1 MYHLYNKGWIEV
13 ICGGMFAGKSEEL
26 IRRVNTLLFAKQKV
40 VIFKPAID
48 NRYSEDEV
56 ATHNGNKIKC
66 YSIANAKDI
75 YEYVDKETNAVAI
88 DEVQFFGNEVVDICN
103 DLADKGMRVIVAGLD
118 MDYKGKPFGPMP
130 YLLACAEFV
139 TKLTAVCTKCG
150 APATRSEKIDLSNTD
165 IVDVAAQDKYTA
177 RCRKCHSKRRD

>member
-13 ICGGMFAGKSEEL
+13 ICGSMFAGKSEEL

-40 VIFKPAID
+40 IIFKPLID
-48 NRYSEDEV
+48 NRYSGDEV
-56 ATHNGNKIKC
+56 VSHNGNKVKC
-66 YSIANAKDI
+66 YSVSSSDEIWKYINKDI
-75 YEYVDKETNAVAI
+75 DAVAI
-88 DEVQFFGNEVVDICN
+88 DEVQFFDEGIVDICN
-103 DLADKGMRVIVAGLD
+103 ELADRGIRVIAAGLD

-150 APATRSEKIDLSNTD
+150 APATRSEKIDLSNED
-165 IVDVAAQDKYTA
+165 IVDVAAGDKYTA

>member
-13 ICGGMFAGKSEEL
+13 ICGSMFAGKSEEL
-26 IRRVNTLLFAKQKV
+26 IRRVNTLLFAKQNV

-66 YSIANAKDI
+66 YSISEANDI
-75 YEYVDKETNAVAI
+75 YKYVKDNTNAVAI
-88 DEVQFFGNEVVDICN
+88 DEVQFFGPEIVDICN
-103 DLADKGMRVIVAGLD
+103 DLADKGIRVIVAGLD

-130 YLLACAEFV
+130 YLLATAEFV

-150 APATRSEKIDLSNTD
+150 APATRSEKIDMSSTD
-165 IVDVAAQDKYTA
+165 IVDVAAAEKYTA
-177 RCRKCHSKRRD
+177 RCRRCHTKGRD